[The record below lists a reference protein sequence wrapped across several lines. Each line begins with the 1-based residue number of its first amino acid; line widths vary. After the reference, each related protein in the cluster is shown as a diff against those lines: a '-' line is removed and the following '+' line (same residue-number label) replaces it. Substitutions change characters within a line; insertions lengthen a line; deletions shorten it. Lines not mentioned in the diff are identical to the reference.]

1 VEIISDVETIRPRR
15 CTPPQ
20 AQNQTE
26 IAAERP
32 PFAGDPAAGF
42 RGLHHFAVLREVRNF
57 TSFYWKIQALGIG
70 PRVLKL
76 GGRRFITRQAASDWL
91 RAMEVE
97 SERAAAAAAAVVVK
111 AARREA
117 EETTA

>member
-1 VEIISDVETIRPRR
+1 MSNTSGRAVARRPIPKPNRNRRKIRRALVSPPPGFEACTIAQFCAMYGISP
-15 CTPPQ
+15 
-20 AQNQTE
+20 
-26 IAAERP
+26 
-32 PFAGDPAAGF
+32 
-42 RGLHHFAVLREVRNF
+42 
-57 TSFYWKIQALGIG
+57 SFYWKLQALGMG

-117 EETTA
+117 EETIA

>member
-1 VEIISDVETIRPRR
+1 MSNPSGRAVARRPRPKTKPKSQQKNR
-15 CTPPQ
+15 RALVSPPPDYEACTISQFCVKYGISP
-20 AQNQTE
+20 
-26 IAAERP
+26 
-32 PFAGDPAAGF
+32 
-42 RGLHHFAVLREVRNF
+42 
-57 TSFYWKIQALGIG
+57 SFYWKIQALGIG

-97 SERAAAAAAAVVVK
+97 SERAAAVAATVVVK
-111 AARREA
+111 AARRAA